1 MSKVTTL
8 ITKPAQRP
16 RQPKM
21 VLGNKGLIV
30 DYDALKRYLGVK
42 PTKELLDSLTL
53 SKKKFAGRNKTIV
66 IVSKIY
72 KFVKIP
78 KDGKVVT
85 LLSLPRF
92 FQTYAEE
99 FPFQL
104 TIRHPEFKTIPAE
117 KFLKDGES
125 TISLMDYQQAI
136 HDHLIETVY
145 KPDSEDPQECLERG
159 CVLVLDTGRGKTYT
173 AGGIIRTLGV
183 KTLVVAHNSRGL
195 EEWEKMLKNYPNI
208 KVGYYCTGKRVDGD
222 VVIMVINS
230 AMRQNFDFTPKK
242 KKSDKVA
249 PAKQVISR
257 DKYFKQ
263 FGLVIYDEI
272 PEYLSEK
279 RRMLF
284 WDTNFKYSLGLTA
297 TPEDNL
303 NDWDPIYQM
312 HVGPL
317 IHATEIPGFTV
328 DDIEWDFTV
337 RAINYYG
344 PAEHTEQKVSDTTNM
359 TVCAW
364 MAEQF
369 VEDPYRNKMIIDI
382 IQEYYDEG
390 HCIFVFGEKRSVL
403 TDFAEKIR
411 ESLGLDPLIPED
423 KEQIKDIM
431 GGSSNADVQSAVDNS
446 RIILTTYQYG
456 SKGMSIGK
464 MTRGIQLTPRRHGM
478 KQVTGRLT
486 RADGDVTIPRIW
498 VDVRDCNTSLVS
510 QKRERNADY
519 IEKGFEIEEE
529 KISYTDI
536 TI

>member
-1 MSKVTTL
+1 MSKL
-8 ITKPAQRP
+8 
-16 RQPKM
+16 PKM

-30 DYDALKRYLGVK
+30 DYDSLKKYLGVK
-42 PTKELLDSLTL
+42 STKELLDSLTL
-53 SKKKFAGRNKTIV
+53 VKKKFAGKNKTIV
-66 IVSKIY
+66 LTSKIY
-72 KFVKIP
+72 KFIKIP
-78 KDGKVVT
+78 KDGKVIT
-85 LLSLPRF
+85 LLTLPRF
-92 FQTYAEE
+92 FQAWAEE

-104 TIRHPEFKTIPAE
+104 TVRHEFVAIPSE
-117 KFLKDGES
+117 KFLKNNKP
-125 TISLMDYQQAI
+125 TIKLLDYQQAI
-136 HDHLIETVY
+136 HDHLITTVF
-145 KPDSEDPQECLERG
+145 KPDSVEPQDALERG

-242 KKSDKVA
+242 STTKTVL
-249 PAKQVISR
+249 SR

-263 FGLVIYDEI
+263 FGLVVYDEI

-317 IHATEIPGFTV
+317 IYAEDIPGFTV
-328 DDIEWDFTV
+328 DEIEWDFTV

-344 PAEHTEQKVSDTTNM
+344 PEEYTEQKVSDATGM

-369 VEDPYRNKMIIDI
+369 IQDPYRNKMILDI
-382 IQEYYDEG
+382 IKEDYDNG

-403 TDFAEKIR
+403 MDFAEKIR
-411 ESLGLDPLIPED
+411 EGLGLDPLVPED
-423 KEQIKDIM
+423 KDQIKDIM
-431 GGSSNADVQSAVDNS
+431 GGSSNADVQSAVDSS

-486 RADGDVTIPRIW
+486 RADGDVTIPRVW
-498 VDVRDCNTSLVS
+498 VDIRDCNTSLKS
-510 QKRERNADY
+510 QKKDRNDDY
-519 IEKGFEIEEE
+519 IEKGFQIEEE
-529 KISYTDI
+529 RIDFDDI
-536 TI
+536 VL